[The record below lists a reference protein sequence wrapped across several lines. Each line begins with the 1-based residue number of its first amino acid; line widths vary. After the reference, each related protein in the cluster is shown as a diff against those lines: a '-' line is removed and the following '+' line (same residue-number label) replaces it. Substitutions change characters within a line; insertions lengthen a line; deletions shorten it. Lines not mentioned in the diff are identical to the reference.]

1 MAKSKLKQRLTE
13 AGSTD
18 RLLRVIIALLLRR
31 KDEQILPLKTQIQIL
46 DDLGM
51 RPVEIAETLGR
62 TPTHVNKELV
72 AIRKNKKREE

>member
-1 MAKSKLKQRLTE
+1 M
-13 AGSTD
+13 
-18 RLLRVIIALLLRR
+18 IALLLRHNE
-31 KDEQILPLKTQIQIL
+31 EQTTPLKRQIEIL

-72 AIRKNKKREE
+72 SIRKNKKREN